1 MLLSA
6 FYNMEDDARALIGAN
21 FTQVD
26 EYIDD
31 YLIFKGLKES
41 PNEPKKMI
49 KIYYHELLLAQVEI
63 LSFKIEASHLER
75 VIMCW
80 D

>member
-21 FTQVD
+21 FTHVD

-31 YLIFKGLKES
+31 YLIFKGLKE
-41 PNEPKKMI
+41 
-49 KIYYHELLLAQVEI
+49 
-63 LSFKIEASHLER
+63 
-75 VIMCW
+75 
-80 D
+80 